1 MAKNIYK
8 PILKQVSVPWL
19 FLERFIYK
27 ILHKKPGLKAYFYQ
41 LFLVTKGLKDLM
53 NFSELI
59 AQANITFQHKC
70 SQFFTHFNQLLQR
83 DESTFLR
90 ASIER
95 LAKRLANR
103 VVEPETL
110 KSMKSIIDL
119 NLNDEKKNLVLQ
131 TNSKMKA
138 F

>member
-1 MAKNIYK
+1 MAKSIYK

-83 DESTFLR
+83 DES
-90 ASIER
+90 IER

>member
-1 MAKNIYK
+1 M
-8 PILKQVSVPWL
+8 
-19 FLERFIYK
+19 
-27 ILHKKPGLKAYFYQ
+27 
-41 LFLVTKGLKDLM
+41 
-53 NFSELI
+53 
-59 AQANITFQHKC
+59 
-70 SQFFTHFNQLLQR
+70 QR

-103 VVEPETL
+103 VVEHETL